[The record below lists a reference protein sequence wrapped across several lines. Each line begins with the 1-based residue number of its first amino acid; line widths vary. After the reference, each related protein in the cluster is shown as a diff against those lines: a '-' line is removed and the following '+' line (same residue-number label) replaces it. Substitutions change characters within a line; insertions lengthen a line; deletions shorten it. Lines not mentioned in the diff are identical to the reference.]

1 MKETKYIIYFLR
13 VIGVLLLIY
22 SIFDIYKLFLN
33 KSNGIAIFLIVFA
46 FVLFSFAHALYNLS
60 YLFEVEMQNE
70 QKLIDNGKRIFA
82 AYEKVIACSEEVG
95 YESCRIICSY
105 VDSITNNIYKFH
117 SDEIDYK
124 SNDVFSAITQ
134 MGKYEFLVYCDEQDY
149 NKYVMDIS
157 DLKKWLDEN
166 IIYDEEF

>member
-1 MKETKYIIYFLR
+1 M
-13 VIGVLLLIY
+13 
-22 SIFDIYKLFLN
+22 
-33 KSNGIAIFLIVFA
+33 
-46 FVLFSFAHALYNLS
+46 
-60 YLFEVEMQNE
+60 
-70 QKLIDNGKRIFA
+70 
-82 AYEKVIACSEEVG
+82 
-95 YESCRIICSY
+95 
-105 VDSITNNIYKFH
+105 DSITNNIYKFH